1 MQQEKGEEN
10 QKTTFCKS
18 KTVVIKILASKEEIS
33 IKEKIGAGDLG
44 EMNKRGEKKKTIFFF
59 NAVANSKPKGTE
71 Q

>member
-33 IKEKIGAGDLG
+33 IKEKIRAGDLG
-44 EMNKRGEKKKTIFFF
+44 EMNKRGKKKTIFFF
-59 NAVANSKPKGTE
+59 NAVANSKSKGTG

>member
-33 IKEKIGAGDLG
+33 IKEKIRAGDLG
-44 EMNKRGEKKKTIFFF
+44 EMNKRGKKKKTIFFLM
-59 NAVANSKPKGTE
+59 